1 MAELFVTEPLT
12 FWISLGILVLQLS
25 MAWALRDAE
34 WYAILP
40 AAYIIGGT
48 ANHSLQLAVHEL
60 SHDLCWSGP
69 HKDTLNRLTA
79 IMANLPT
86 GFPSGQTFKPYHMDH
101 HQYQGVDGVDT
112 DIPHAIELN
121 WVTNTFMKVMWIF
134 GQSRNRL
141 TDGDGACARFE
152 LVVFICDCIHSAH
165 HIASQQTKHTSQ
177 SFETR
182 QTHL

>member
-1 MAELFVTEPLT
+1 MCVYPLCVCVQMAELFVTEPLT

-141 TDGDGACARFE
+141 TDGDGAC
-152 LVVFICDCIHSAH
+152 
-165 HIASQQTKHTSQ
+165 
-177 SFETR
+177 SFR
-182 QTHL
+182 PGCVHL